1 MCVEE
6 EGTHTCKLIFLFCIV
21 IRNTQL
27 AFKMSEYLLLRTGS
41 GIHTSFPCTLKYS
54 RCLLIIYLVF
64 FFYFYF
70 MKLNTLLVYLYL
82 RPDIVY
88 ICIFLIENELLPKIK
103 PK

>member
-54 RCLLIIYLVF
+54 RCLLIMYLI
-64 FFYFYF
+64 
-70 MKLNTLLVYLYL
+70 LLLFLLYKTKHSFGLSLFEARYCLHLHFL
-82 RPDIVY
+82 R
-88 ICIFLIENELLPKIK
+88 ENGLLPKIK